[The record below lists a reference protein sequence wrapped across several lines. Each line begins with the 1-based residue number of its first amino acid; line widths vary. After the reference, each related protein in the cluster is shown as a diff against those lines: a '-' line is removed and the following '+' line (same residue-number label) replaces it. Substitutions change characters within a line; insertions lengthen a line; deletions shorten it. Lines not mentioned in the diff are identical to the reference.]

1 MERLERDEYGLKS
14 QEDDS
19 ASSSSSTTDDED
31 YQSKSHVK
39 ESGGDAN
46 PDELIRVYEN
56 EMKKWQPWWTD
67 LSAMLIESIDESDSS
82 DKKSSAI
89 EIINKTLIENS
100 KLVNVSHANEYFYH
114 EILQTSYLYVILV
127 YVYQLDE
134 DDLNALANNQSLDV
148 DLSLVDE
155 MCSAFLEINKLLSQH
170 NKVTDL
176 RAKFDLIIASLL
188 QEEKYFL
195 KVS

>member
-1 MERLERDEYGLKS
+1 
-14 QEDDS
+14 
-19 ASSSSSTTDDED
+19 
-31 YQSKSHVK
+31 
-39 ESGGDAN
+39 
-46 PDELIRVYEN
+46 
-56 EMKKWQPWWTD
+56 MKKWQPWWTN
-67 LSAMLIESIDESDSS
+67 LMLIESTDESD
-82 DKKSSAI
+82 KKKTSV
-89 EIINKTLIENS
+89 INKTLIENCQS
-100 KLVNVSHANEYFYH
+100 VNVSHANEYFYH
-114 EILQTSYLYVILV
+114 EILQTSYLYIILV

-134 DDLNALANNQSLDV
+134 DDLNALASSHQSLDV

-155 MCSAFLEINKLLSQH
+155 MCSAFLEMNKLLSQH